1 MKIPGKVFVITG
13 AGSGMGREMA
23 LQIMA
28 RGGKVAGLD
37 VHGAS
42 LAETAQLSGARAEN
56 FLSIEADISDLTQV
70 NSIPEK
76 VIQHFG
82 QVDGLINNAGI
93 IQPFVKVNDLTLD
106 LVKRVMDVNFF
117 GLVYLTKAFL
127 PLLLERP
134 EAHIVNISSMG
145 GFLPVPGQSI
155 YGASKAAVKLFSE
168 GLYAEL
174 KDTTVTISTVFPGA
188 IATNITANSGVD
200 MSGMRG
206 GKSSGMT
213 ALPAKEAAAIILA
226 GMESDRFHILVG
238 SDSKFLY
245 FLSRLAPEYA
255 TNFIA
260 KKMKALLG

>member
-23 LQIMA
+23 LQIIA

-37 VHGAS
+37 IHLVA
-42 LAETAQLSGARAEN
+42 LEETAHLSGARAEN

-70 NSIPEK
+70 NAVPEK
-76 VIQHFG
+76 VLQHFG

-93 IQPFVKVNDLTLD
+93 IQPFVKVNELTLD

-127 PLLLERP
+127 PYFLERP
-134 EAHIVNISSMG
+134 EAHVVNISSMG

-155 YGASKAAVKLFSE
+155 YGASKAAVKLFTE

-174 KDTTVTISTVFPGA
+174 KDTKVKVSTVFPGA

-200 MSGMRG
+200 MRAME

-213 ALPAKEAAAIILA
+213 SLPAKEAAAIILA
-226 GMESDRFHILVG
+226 GMEADRFHILVG
-238 SDSKFLY
+238 SDSTFLY
-245 FLSRLAPEYA
+245 YLSRLAPEYA